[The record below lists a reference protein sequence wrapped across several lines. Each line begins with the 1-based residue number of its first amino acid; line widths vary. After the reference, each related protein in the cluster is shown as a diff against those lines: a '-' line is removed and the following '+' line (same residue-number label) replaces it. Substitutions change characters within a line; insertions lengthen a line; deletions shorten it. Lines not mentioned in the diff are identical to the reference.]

1 MSDERS
7 QGVDFGELG
16 DELENHDYPATPD
29 ELTEEYGDRT
39 VEYNDGEER
48 FGDVIEGVGVDEFE
62 SAEEVFETVMMMVG
76 GEAAD
81 EGHSDRG
88 AGTAPDEETDSF

>member
-16 DELENHDYPATPD
+16 DELENHDYPATAE
-29 ELTEEYGDRT
+29 ELTEEYGDWT
-39 VEYNDGEER
+39 VEYNDGEETLSNAL
-48 FGDVIEGVGVDEFE
+48 EGVGVDEFQ

-76 GEAAD
+76 EEATD
-81 EGHSDRG
+81 EGHSGRG
-88 AGTAPDEETDSF
+88 AGTAPDEDTDSF